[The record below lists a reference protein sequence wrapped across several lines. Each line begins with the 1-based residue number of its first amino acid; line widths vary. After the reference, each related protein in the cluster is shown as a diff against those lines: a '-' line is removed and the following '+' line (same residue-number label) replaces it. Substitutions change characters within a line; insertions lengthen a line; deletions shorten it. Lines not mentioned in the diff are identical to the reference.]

1 LRQHKQLGFS
11 AKRILEINPAHP
23 TIKSLVAA
31 LTKAEGD
38 TAVQARLGEAA
49 KLLYDQARIV
59 EGDKLEDPAAFA
71 KRLSQAL
78 ADGFI

>member
-1 LRQHKQLGFS
+1 M
-11 AKRILEINPAHP
+11 
-23 TIKSLVAA
+23 
-31 LTKAEGD
+31 
-38 TAVQARLGEAA
+38 QARLGEAA